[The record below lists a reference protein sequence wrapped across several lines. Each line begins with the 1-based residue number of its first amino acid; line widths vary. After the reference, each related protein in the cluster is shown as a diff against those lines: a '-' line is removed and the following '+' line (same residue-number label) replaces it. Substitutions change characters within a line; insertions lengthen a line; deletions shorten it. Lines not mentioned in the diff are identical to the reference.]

1 PSPDVPS
8 PDAPSPDAPS
18 PDAPSPDAPSPDAP
32 SPDAPSPDAPSPD
45 APSPDAPSPDAP
57 SPDAP
62 SPDAPSPAPDE
73 PSPAPKDEPDFVPG
87 RFVPDTDPDPDMPE
101 APDPDRFARAVKKEK
116 ETKEKVKK
124 KVKEK
129 EKEEKK
135 EKKKEKKSKKETE
148 KSKKKT
154 KKSKEKAVKVNE
166 HGIHKMQHEEKIDKL
181 KEWLNNT
188 TPGDNPFDTYDDGLD
203 PTVFVEPAEIE
214 EDPPPS
220 HAEEVFS
227 NGEDLDDSPLPKRP
241 PKWANASATDRIK
254 AKDKPGDYNAKNHK
268 GVDRGGVAMSLEE
281 LNAHMQK
288 VYEDWCTSTSP
299 PPLSP
304 LEVSLRDPGAF
315 AGTSAVAK
323 APSRVVLR
331 ANEHCPP
338 YGKDTKDKYDVDGD
352 GEADSPGGQAQE
364 TKAKKVLNV
373 FDGVSSA
380 ARDHKK
386 VGEFKGASMSIN
398 VQTIK
403 MDNTSDGVFG
413 GASGV
418 AMVSDFNNSVAL
430 RGSIG
435 TGIELDQEGS
445 DTDNSSDGS
454 TTDRT
459 HNYSFGFVLAETGNT
474 DELSVDYGIDP
485 LSGTYMFRLR
495 GGRTSCPYEGERKT
509 KFYAE
514 GEYTLHP
521 ATMKIEVPKLEVD
534 NAYRSDIPT
543 DGQGVFTLKLQ
554 NESESHETGYF
565 VLSVDASSN
574 PYGAVV
580 KMDGE
585 PLVEGRKFT
594 VPFGTVVPK
603 TVTIERGASD
613 SCEHHISLILASE
626 CDGSASSSTI
636 LHASFQMEDSEV
648 RLSTPKGNNWVLNG
662 TDADAKLPL
671 LITDYDVSKPNFGY
685 IELQSRSANQSWQS
699 ALSEKRFYATDIE
712 GNTIAYEWERPTDG
726 TYELRA
732 HLVRETDVARVSDSY
747 STAIRGIVDAA
758 KPQVLGTPTPVDG
771 ILTPKDEISVL
782 FNEDIDRSGFAD
794 YSHETGEH
802 ITVTALTVQTDQ
814 HGNELEIPNYVA
826 EFSGSTAGLT
836 IPSTM
841 LVMNPS
847 DSYLLEFWFRGAPQ
861 ADVALFTGGADT
873 NITTV
878 GFNENGRLTLQ
889 VKEISYLVSQTDF
902 LDSKWHH
909 FALNVLYGNGVFVY
923 VDGKNYKQL
932 PKTTLADGMAGN
944 KFTLGSSFRGG
955 IDEFRLWRGTRSAEL
970 IRGDMN
976 HGLDGTEAGL
986 EAYFPFENTLN
997 NQGVLTSTP
1006 TWLDKKSGI
1015 AATLTS
1021 VTLTDADAPPLKP
1034 AREPQSVRHTA
1045 VASRNRIAI
1054 TLTAPP
1060 ASIENS
1066 TLHIALQNVQ
1076 DIHGNK
1082 ADPITWTAYV
1092 NTSRLVWDIRDKS
1105 ITKNYLEEVVFEA
1118 KIANTSGLQETWSVK
1133 GLPTWLS
1140 VSKKEG
1146 TLRALSDEKLTFT
1159 VSATTPMGIHEATVY
1174 LTGNDGIDAPMKLQ
1188 VEVTDQQPDW
1198 TVNPAAFRYS
1208 MNLIGELLLNGAP
1221 LENSKS
1227 LVAAFVTTETGE
1239 EQCVGVV
1246 PLTHRNEAYLVEMT
1260 IYGNE
1265 REKTQQALLH
1275 FKAYDASA
1283 GVVYSKVTTENP
1295 TEIPFIGGETY
1306 GFDSPV
1312 KMNIE
1317 QEYVEQRVHLAR
1329 GWTWVS
1335 LNTLPVGNDTL
1346 VASVFAP
1353 VKAQTLQAKDRY
1365 YIVRPTA
1372 TGWAGNMEGV
1382 GAGRMYKMQMTESTT
1397 LPVNGKKIE
1406 PDNVPITV
1414 HSGWTWLAYTPNFNM
1429 SLNEA
1434 LADLQPMEDDVIKSQ
1449 SGFATYINGGW
1460 LGSMENMEAGTGYL
1474 YRSKAS
1480 VGKVFRYPANPSSI
1494 VHVSATAAATTAA
1507 TVDPTHWKPISA
1519 AQYSGNMSIIAEVRD
1534 NEELLT
1540 RAEVAVF
1547 AGEECR
1553 GVAKT
1558 NDKGMLFI
1566 SVAGDADVPL
1576 TFRVYDTT
1584 KGVEREVMQEERY
1597 QSDAILGAVKEPYI
1611 IQSITTPQSTNI
1623 RIKPTRVKYAFVAF
1637 ADNGKTL
1644 RSIAIYD
1651 AKGQLVQRIS
1661 DVKASTKKVDVVGLA
1676 PNVYL
1681 VTVETTDGERLMA
1694 RIVKE

>member
-1 PSPDVPS
+1 
-8 PDAPSPDAPS
+8 
-18 PDAPSPDAPSPDAP
+18 
-32 SPDAPSPDAPSPD
+32 
-45 APSPDAPSPDAP
+45 
-57 SPDAP
+57 
-62 SPDAPSPAPDE
+62 
-73 PSPAPKDEPDFVPG
+73 
-87 RFVPDTDPDPDMPE
+87 M
-101 APDPDRFARAVKKEK
+101 
-116 ETKEKVKK
+116 
-124 KVKEK
+124 
-129 EKEEKK
+129 
-135 EKKKEKKSKKETE
+135 
-148 KSKKKT
+148 
-154 KKSKEKAVKVNE
+154 
-166 HGIHKMQHEEKIDKL
+166 L
-181 KEWLNNT
+181 C
-188 TPGDNPFDTYDDGLD
+188 
-203 PTVFVEPAEIE
+203 PT
-214 EDPPPS
+214 
-220 HAEEVFS
+220 
-227 NGEDLDDSPLPKRP
+227 G
-241 PKWANASATDRIK
+241 
-254 AKDKPGDYNAKNHK
+254 K
-268 GVDRGGVAMSLEE
+268 GVSRRV
-281 LNAHMQK
+281 NI
-288 VYEDWCTSTSP
+288 
-299 PPLSP
+299 
-304 LEVSLRDPGAF
+304 
-315 AGTSAVAK
+315 SAVAEV
-323 APSRVVLR
+323 PTRVVLR
-331 ANEHCPP
+331 DNAFDGVRAVACP
-338 YGKDTKDKYDVDGD
+338 GDATKNKKDEYDVDGD
-352 GEADSPGGQAQE
+352 GEADTPGGQAQE
-364 TKAKKVLNV
+364 TKAKGVLDA
-373 FDGVSSA
+373 FTGVTGA

-413 GASGV
+413 GASGTM
-418 AMVSDFNNSVAL
+418 MVSDFNNSVAL

-435 TGIELDQEGS
+435 TGLELDQEGS

-459 HNYSFGFVLAETGNT
+459 QRYSFGFVLAETGNT

-509 KFYAE
+509 KFYAK

-521 ATMKIEVPKLEVD
+521 ATMKIEVPMLKVD

-594 VPFGTVVPK
+594 VPFGATVPK
-603 TVTIERGASD
+603 TVTIERGAGD
-613 SCEHHISLILASE
+613 SCEHKIRLMLASE
-626 CDGSASSSTI
+626 CDGSASDSVT
-636 LHASFQMEDSEV
+636 LHASFLQEDSDV
-648 RLSTPKGNNWVLNG
+648 RLSTPKGDNWVLNG
-662 TDADAKLPL
+662 TAADAKLPL
-671 LITDYDVSKPNFGY
+671 LITDYDVTKPNFGY

-699 ALSEKRFYATDIE
+699 ALSEKRFYAGDIE
-712 GNTIAYEWERPTDG
+712 GNTIACEWERPTDG
-726 TYELRA
+726 TYELRVGY
-732 HLVRETDVARVSDSY
+732 VRTMSDGTPISTSY

-861 ADVALFTGGADT
+861 ADVALFTGGAGT
-873 NITTV
+873 NAVSI

-889 VKEISYLVSQTDF
+889 VKETSYLVSQTDF
-902 LDSKWHH
+902 LDSRWHH

-1015 AATLTS
+1015 AATPTS

-1133 GLPTWLS
+1133 GLPAWLS

-1146 TLRALSDEKLTFT
+1146 TLRALSDERLTFT

-1227 LVAAFVTTETGE
+1227 LVAAFVTTDTGE

-1246 PLTHRNEAYLVEMT
+1246 PLTRRGEAYLVEMT

-1265 REKTQQALLH
+1265 REKMQQALLH

-1295 TEIPFIGGETY
+1295 TEIPFIEGDTY

-1312 KMNIE
+1312 RMNIE

-1382 GAGRMYKMQMTESTT
+1382 GAGRMYKLQMTESTT

-1429 SLNEA
+1429 SLNDA
-1434 LADLQPMEDDVIKSQ
+1434 LADLQPMEEDVIKSQ

-1474 YRSKAS
+1474 YRSKAG
-1480 VGKVFRYPANPSSI
+1480 VGKTFYYPANPSST
-1494 VHVSATAAATTAA
+1494 VHVSATAAATAAATATAA
-1507 TVDPTHWKPISA
+1507 TAATATADPAHWKPISA

-1576 TFRVYDTT
+1576 TFRVFDTA
-1584 KGVEREVMQEERY
+1584 KGVVREVMQEEKY
-1597 QSDAILGAVKEPYI
+1597 QSDAILGAVRAPHVIALHSLSMGE
-1611 IQSITTPQSTNI
+1611 NI
-1623 RIKPTRVKYAFVAF
+1623 RIYPTKVKNSLSVVSA
-1637 ADNGKTL
+1637 NGKIL
-1644 RSIAIYD
+1644 RNISLYD
-1651 AKGQLVQRIS
+1651 TGGRLEQREEE
-1661 DVKASTKKVDVVGLA
+1661 VNAAYREVNVAGLA
-1676 PNVYL
+1676 PGVHL